1 MQHLKTMD
9 VYNEI
14 NDCRLIIS
22 ANIGKK
28 GIERLR
34 QKGVELFFRKG
45 NIIEALNTY
54 LCDE

>member
-1 MQHLKTMD
+1 MD